1 MISLKSSDVVV
12 EHLIVYLRMIYNLYG
27 YVCYKQMRIGSE
39 SGPQCNY
46 VIKF

>member
-27 YVCYKQMRIGSE
+27 YVCYKTNANRQ
-39 SGPQCNY
+39 
-46 VIKF
+46 